1 MSRSSNNWQPAAA
14 SSAVCFLAGTA
25 ALWAGG
31 VRSFEA
37 VGFAVVVYLVGLAFF
52 LNAVGVLDLKLR
64 R

>member
-1 MSRSSNNWQPAAA
+1 MNRRNDNWQPAAA

-31 VRSFEA
+31 IRSFEA
-37 VGFAVVVYLVGLAFF
+37 IGFAVMVYLVGLAFL
-52 LNAVGVLDLKLR
+52 LNAIDVLDLRLR